1 MIKLEH
7 SNKNTL
13 NFFKSLFD
21 TMIPESKDGKIPKLS
36 DAIDVNS
43 LLKIIFSDENLKRK
57 LNEILVPAFYSYKK
71 TQNLDY
77 SNLGKKIA
85 ESRKIENV
93 VERYLMEAY
102 FTSTIVRKRLFKKT
116 NTLLSDNKVKKKDI
130 SALLNKIKN
139 YKIKYKKI

>member
-21 TMIPESKDGKIPKLS
+21 TMIPESNDGKIPKLS

-139 YKIKYKKI
+139 YKIRYKKI